1 MSHIT
6 DPMMSLKQIYPNTLA
21 LTNETFNYNE
31 ENNAIE
37 ISEKMT
43 CQSSKCFIN
52 I

>member
-6 DPMMSLKQIYPNTLA
+6 DPMMSLKQILIPSADEWN
-21 LTNETFNYNE
+21 FNYNE

-43 CQSSKCFIN
+43 CQLSKCFIN